1 MSPRTA
7 LLGLMW
13 VIGIAGQIAAAP
25 PVNPLVE
32 GREPDPVAREYH
44 QADLPIGGYVP
55 APTASEQGMNGG
67 WLVLSAVL
75 WDVLLDHMTVP
86 LGTAVVPERDD
97 GCGA

>member
-7 LLGLMW
+7 LLGLLW
-13 VIGIAGQIAAAP
+13 VFGVAGQVAAAP

-44 QADLPIGGYVP
+44 QADILISGYLP
-55 APTASEQGMNGG
+55 APTASDHGINGG
-67 WLVLSAVL
+67 WLVLSAIL

-86 LGTAVVPERDD
+86 LGTAVVPEPDD
-97 GCGA
+97 GCGV